1 MKINLNNS
9 REFTRENVAK
19 LIGSVEDTQNWQLR
33 VTSYGEAYLSEVVGN
48 KNVEGLAFR
57 FETWIFGNKHVG
69 SKAQHDKEWVDRIFR
84 ALKKNWPN
92 PTTTFVD
99 FY

>member
-33 VTSYGEAYLSEVVGN
+33 VTSSGTAYLSEIVGN
-48 KNVEGLAFR
+48 KKLEGVAFR
-57 FETWIFGNKHVG
+57 FETWACGNKYVG
-69 SKAQHDKEWVDRIFR
+69 FKAQHDKEWVDRIFQ
-84 ALKKNWPN
+84 ALKANWPN
-92 PTTTFVD
+92 PTTTYVE